1 MHRGWRGFS
10 FRRRFR
16 AGNRPPANGAVVC
29 ALFHDQ
35 AGRYRNG
42 IVHQPHYYRGPRRP
56 ALGRSEPA
64 TWGCV
69 SFRPAGCANRM
80 SAPECIVFVIDDDL
94 LVRESVADLL
104 NSAGFTVQTFGSAT
118 EYVQAKRPDVPACL
132 ILDVEL
138 PGLSGLDLQAELAKS
153 GIEMPIVFLTGHG
166 DIPMSVR
173 AMKAGAV
180 EFLTKPF
187 GKQELL
193 DAIKEALLRDGE
205 VRKQRSETFELRKR
219 LGTLTPRERQVLALV
234 VTGRLN
240 KQIAGELGTTDPT
253 IKVHRGRVMRKM
265 GADSLADLVRMA
277 EKLKISA

>member
-1 MHRGWRGFS
+1 
-10 FRRRFR
+10 
-16 AGNRPPANGAVVC
+16 
-29 ALFHDQ
+29 
-35 AGRYRNG
+35 
-42 IVHQPHYYRGPRRP
+42 
-56 ALGRSEPA
+56 
-64 TWGCV
+64 
-69 SFRPAGCANRM
+69 M
-80 SAPECIVFVIDDDL
+80 SAPDSIVFVIDDDP
-94 LVRESVADLL
+94 LVRDSVADLL

-118 EYVQAKRPDVPACL
+118 EFVQAKRPDVPACL

-187 GKQELL
+187 GKPELL

-205 VRKQRSETFELRKR
+205 VRQQRSESFELHRR

-234 VTGRLN
+234 VTGLLN
-240 KQIAGELGTTDPT
+240 KQVAGELGTTEET

>member
-1 MHRGWRGFS
+1 
-10 FRRRFR
+10 
-16 AGNRPPANGAVVC
+16 
-29 ALFHDQ
+29 
-35 AGRYRNG
+35 
-42 IVHQPHYYRGPRRP
+42 
-56 ALGRSEPA
+56 
-64 TWGCV
+64 
-69 SFRPAGCANRM
+69 M
-80 SAPECIVFVIDDDL
+80 STPECIVFVIDDDF
-94 LVRESVADLL
+94 LVRESIADLL
-104 NSAGFTVQTFGSAT
+104 NSAGFTVETFGSAS
-118 EYVQAKRPDVPACL
+118 EFVQSQRPDVPACL

-138 PGLSGLDLQAELAKS
+138 PDISGLDLQTELAKS

-187 GKQELL
+187 GTQELL

-205 VRKQRSETFELRKR
+205 ARKHRSESFELQKR

-240 KQIAGELGTTDPT
+240 KQIAGELGTTDLT

-277 EKLKISA
+277 GKLKISA

>member
-1 MHRGWRGFS
+1 MR
-10 FRRRFR
+10 
-16 AGNRPPANGAVVC
+16 
-29 ALFHDQ
+29 D
-35 AGRYRNG
+35 
-42 IVHQPHYYRGPRRP
+42 
-56 ALGRSEPA
+56 
-64 TWGCV
+64 
-69 SFRPAGCANRM
+69 
-80 SAPECIVFVIDDDL
+80 PECMVFVIDDDP
-94 LVRESVADLL
+94 LVCDSVADLL

-118 EYVQAKRPDVPACL
+118 EFVQDQRPDVPACL

-138 PGLSGLDLQAELAKS
+138 PDISGLDLQTELAKS

-193 DAIKEALLRDGE
+193 DAIKEALRRDGE
-205 VRKQRSETFELRKR
+205 VRKQRSESIELQKR

-240 KQIAGELGTTDPT
+240 KQIAGELGTTDLT

-265 GADSLADLVRMA
+265 GAGSLADLVRMA